1 MFSNQAL
8 AHSSP
13 TILLAS
19 IEAPLQKKQTKRGQC
34 LRRMNRVNNSK
45 TVKQKEIIQRFEHV
59 GIKTVKS
66 ISMDNL

>member
-1 MFSNQAL
+1 
-8 AHSSP
+8 
-13 TILLAS
+13 LAS

>member
-19 IEAPLQKKQTKRGQC
+19 IEAPLQKKTNK
-34 LRRMNRVNNSK
+34 
-45 TVKQKEIIQRFEHV
+45 KEA
-59 GIKTVKS
+59 S
-66 ISMDNL
+66 A

>member
-19 IEAPLQKKQTKRGQC
+19 IEAPLQKK
-34 LRRMNRVNNSK
+34 K
-45 TVKQKEIIQRFEHV
+45 TNKKEA
-59 GIKTVKS
+59 S
-66 ISMDNL
+66 A